1 LSEVLIFPWLEL
13 FTLDDSTYQQLK
25 ESKFYNPEVTEVIHD
40 INQLEGMIAGAINVV
55 EKGFDM
61 VWDKMMFNF
70 HFNHLHEGYEAMERL
85 IDEKNLKIRLI
96 VEAIPENI
104 DQINSITNYEIRH
117 LDDIKSN
124 FGILDNRAYVV
135 SIFNEGS
142 PYPQQA
148 FFSNS
153 KDFIDKQQALFNQL
167 WEIAIPIK
175 IRNRELKLKR
185 EELDFKKTFDSVDE
199 IQSEIIAL
207 LEHCKREL
215 VIFSTINILVHFT
228 HFEAFWRHCAMLA
241 KQNVSIKI
249 LTDEFIPGILNQIH
263 KLNNGLLG
271 DVIQIRNSS
280 KLENIDECVMI
291 IDAKLIFRIINNRN
305 DSSRF
310 VGMLATDT
318 NQVLVQEILFE
329 KYWNEVQSLSDI
341 STL

>member
-1 LSEVLIFPWLEL
+1 
-13 FTLDDSTYQQLK
+13 
-25 ESKFYNPEVTEVIHD
+25 
-40 INQLEGMIAGAINVV
+40 
-55 EKGFDM
+55 
-61 VWDKMMFNF
+61 
-70 HFNHLHEGYEAMERL
+70 
-85 IDEKNLKIRLI
+85 
-96 VEAIPENI
+96 
-104 DQINSITNYEIRH
+104 
-117 LDDIKSN
+117 
-124 FGILDNRAYVV
+124 VV

-329 KYWNEVQSLSDI
+329 KYWNEVQGLSGI
-341 STL
+341 STP

>member
-1 LSEVLIFPWLEL
+1 
-13 FTLDDSTYQQLK
+13 
-25 ESKFYNPEVTEVIHD
+25 
-40 INQLEGMIAGAINVV
+40 
-55 EKGFDM
+55 
-61 VWDKMMFNF
+61 
-70 HFNHLHEGYEAMERL
+70 
-85 IDEKNLKIRLI
+85 
-96 VEAIPENI
+96 
-104 DQINSITNYEIRH
+104 
-117 LDDIKSN
+117 
-124 FGILDNRAYVV
+124 
-135 SIFNEGS
+135 
-142 PYPQQA
+142 
-148 FFSNS
+148 
-153 KDFIDKQQALFNQL
+153 
-167 WEIAIPIK
+167 
-175 IRNRELKLKR
+175 
-185 EELDFKKTFDSVDE
+185 
-199 IQSEIIAL
+199 
-207 LEHCKREL
+207 
-215 VIFSTINILVHFT
+215 
-228 HFEAFWRHCAMLA
+228 MLA